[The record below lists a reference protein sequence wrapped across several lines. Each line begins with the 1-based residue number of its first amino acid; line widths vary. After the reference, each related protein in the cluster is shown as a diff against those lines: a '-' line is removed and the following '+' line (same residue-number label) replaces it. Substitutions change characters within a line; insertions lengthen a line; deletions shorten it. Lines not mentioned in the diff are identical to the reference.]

1 MSTAHLT
8 VRREDLIDS
17 SYAWWRL
24 AASMAL
30 GTIGGVGMW
39 SAVVALPVI
48 QAEFGID
55 RGDAS
60 LPYTA
65 TMLGFAVGGVLM
77 GRLSDRFGIMLPVMI
92 GALMLG
98 AGYVL
103 AAQATSLW
111 QYILAQALVIGM
123 LGTATTFGP
132 LIADVSHWFKKRR
145 GIAVAIVASGSYV
158 AGTIWPPILQHAIE
172 AFGWRQTYVGVGIFC
187 VLTMLPLA
195 LSLRRRAQ
203 VDDGTVPISA
213 RHIADTLRMS
223 PATLQVLL
231 VIAGLGCCIA
241 MSMPQVHIVA
251 YCSDLGYGPAR
262 GAEMLSL
269 MLGFGVVSRLASGLI
284 ADRIGGLGTLLLGSS
299 LQCLALLFYLPF
311 DGLTPLYIV
320 SALFGLSQGGIVP
333 SYALIVR
340 DYFPAREAGARVSLV
355 LMATIVG
362 MAIGGWLSGAIYD
375 LTGSYQA
382 AFLNGIAWNLVNM
395 SIAFW
400 LLLGRFRPHRAAV
413 AR

>member
-1 MSTAHLT
+1 MPAARSLVRDGDLT
-8 VRREDLIDS
+8 DS
-17 SYAWWRL
+17 GYAWWRL

-39 SAVVALPVI
+39 SSVVALPVI

-55 RGDAS
+55 RAAAS

-65 TMLGFAVGGVLM
+65 TMLGFAVGGVVM
-77 GRLSDRFGIMLPVMI
+77 GRLSDRFGIMLPVI
-92 GALMLG
+92 VGALMLCV
-98 AGYVL
+98 GYV
-103 AAQATSLW
+103 AASQATSLW
-111 QYILAQALVIGM
+111 QFLLAQALVIGM

-132 LIADVSHWFKKRR
+132 LIADVSLWFRKRR
-145 GIAVAIVASGSYV
+145 GIAVAIVASGSYL
-158 AGTIWPPILQHAIE
+158 AGTVWPPILQHAIDTW
-172 AFGWRQTYVGVGIFC
+172 GWRQTHVGVGIFC

-195 LSLRRRAQ
+195 LSLRRRAR

-213 RHIADTLRMS
+213 RDLADTLRLS
-223 PATLQVLL
+223 PAMLQALL
-231 VIAGLGCCIA
+231 VIAGLACCIA

-251 YCSDLGYGPAR
+251 YCTDLGYGPAR
-262 GAEMLSL
+262 GAQMLSL

-284 ADRIGGLGTLLLGSS
+284 ADRIGGLGTLLLGSG

-362 MAIGGWLSGAIYD
+362 MAIGGWMSGAIYD

-382 AFLNGIAWNLVNM
+382 AFLNGIAWNLLNM

-400 LLLGRFRPHRAAV
+400 LLLGRLRPRARPA
-413 AR
+413 